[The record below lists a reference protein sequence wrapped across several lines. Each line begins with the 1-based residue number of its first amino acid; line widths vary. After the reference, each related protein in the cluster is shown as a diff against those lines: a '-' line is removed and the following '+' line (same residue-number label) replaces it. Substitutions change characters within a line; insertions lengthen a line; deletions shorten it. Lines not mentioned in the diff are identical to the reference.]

1 MNKERMQ
8 VFVIADHATC
18 LAFSL
23 GGIKTRTVKGRDEAL
38 AALEHSIDTQEIGM
52 VLISEK
58 IASLVRPEMETI
70 LYTMHRPLVVEI
82 PDTSGPPADR
92 PSAGELMVSLMKE

>member
-1 MNKERMQ
+1 MQ
-8 VFVIADHATC
+8 TFVIADHSTC

-23 GGIKTRTVKGRDEAL
+23 GGIRTRAVKGREEAL
-38 AALEHSIDTQEIGM
+38 AALEFAIDNQKIGL

-58 IASLVRPEMETI
+58 IAALVRPEMDKI

-82 PDTSGPPADR
+82 PDTSGSLPDR
-92 PSAGELMVSLMKE
+92 PSAGELMVSLMRQ